1 MNKLAII
8 IPAYKIEYFSK
19 VLNSLANQTC
29 KDFTVYIG
37 IDASEHDFITI
48 IKLYD
53 LEFNIVYH
61 YFPENFGGKDL
72 VAQWERCIDLV
83 RDEEW
88 LWLFSDDDIMDN
100 FCVQNF
106 YSALSLNPFIDLFH
120 FNVFQINEYHEIID
134 TYYPFPDLLT
144 IPDFIKFRLQG
155 SLNSF
160 VVEYIFRKSAFFD
173 NGRFHN
179 FDLAWGSDDAL
190 WIKLGNEKGIKTI
203 DKSNV
208 YWRKSPFNIS
218 PNFSDKSIVLRK
230 LSSQIYFSNW
240 LFLEVKNNSVQFPI
254 QKLTILLENW
264 LLLSIRSRLSLV
276 PIHLIFSLLS
286 KSFSS
291 YESNNYIIFKVIP
304 LFLYKFK
311 ISLKSIFKRVTFKL
325 NNYL

>member
-1 MNKLAII
+1 MNNLAII

-19 VLNSLANQTC
+19 VLNSLAKQTC

-37 IDASEHDFITI
+37 IDASEHDFISI

-134 TYYPFPDLLT
+134 SYFPFPDLLT
-144 IPDFIKFRLQG
+144 IQDFIKFRLQG
-155 SLNSF
+155 LLNSF
-160 VVEYIFRKSAFFD
+160 VVEYIFRKSSFFD
-173 NGRFHN
+173 SGRFHN

-190 WIKLGNEKGIKTI
+190 WIKLGNKKGIKTI

-240 LFLEVKNNSVQFPI
+240 LFLEVKKNSVQFPI
-254 QKLTILLENW
+254 KKLTILLENW
-264 LLLSIRSRLSLV
+264 LLLSIRSRLSIV
-276 PIHLIFSLLS
+276 PIRSLFSLLS

-291 YESNNYIIFKVIP
+291 YESNKFILLKLIP
-304 LFLYKFK
+304 LYFFKFK
-311 ISLKSIFKRVTFKL
+311 ISLKSIFIRVTFKL

>member
-1 MNKLAII
+1 MNNLAII

-37 IDASEHDFITI
+37 IDASAYDFISI
-48 IKLYD
+48 INLYD
-53 LEFNIVYH
+53 SELNIVYY
-61 YFPENFGGKDL
+61 YFPENLGSKDL
-72 VAQWERCIDLV
+72 VAHWERCIDLV
-83 RDEEW
+83 GDEEW
-88 LWLFSDDDIMDN
+88 LWLFSDDDSMDK

-106 YSALSLNPFIDLFH
+106 YSVLALNPSIDLFH

-134 TYYPFPDLLT
+134 SYFPFPDLLT
-144 IPDFIKFRLQG
+144 IQDFIKFRLQG

-173 NGRFHN
+173 CGRFNN

-190 WIKLGNEKGIKTI
+190 WIKLGKEYGIKTI
-203 DKSNV
+203 DKTNV
-208 YWRKSPFNIS
+208 YWRSSPYNIS
-218 PNFSDKSIVLRK
+218 PNYSDKSIVLRK

-254 QKLTILLENW
+254 QKLSILLENW
-264 LLLSIRSRLSLV
+264 LSLSIRSRLSLV
-276 PIHLIFSLLS
+276 PVHLLFPLLS

-291 YESNNYIIFKVIP
+291 YESNKYLIFKVFP
-304 LFLYKFK
+304 FYVYKFK
-311 ISLKSIFKRVTFKL
+311 ILLKSIFKRVTFKL
-325 NNYL
+325 INYF